1 MFYLGLWGLEYVV
14 KLSDETSETIRD
26 QTMVQNEDIGGSLF
40 ALMIFFHVIGK
51 AFTKTKQ

>member
-1 MFYLGLWGLEYVV
+1 MFYLGLWGLAYVV
-14 KLSDETSETIRD
+14 KLSDATSETICD

-40 ALMIFFHVIGK
+40 ALIFFHVIGK